1 MSKILMCVGDVHGR
15 TFWKDAIDKHLDE
28 CDKVIFL
35 GDYLDEYPD
44 EDITRKQSKE
54 NFEEIIKLKE
64 DNPDKVVLLIGNH
77 DEHYIAPSFT
87 RSTRYSS
94 SHSRSYREMFLTHF
108 SFFKIAHEETVNDKK
123 YLFTHAG
130 VMKSWYERNKEAIG
144 ELTVDNL
151 DKLKDY
157 GGGINILGEISKYRT
172 WFGEETGSPLWSDI
186 AEKISDESSIDNV
199 IPNDDSI
206 VDEYDYQIFGHTRLK
221 HELITDK
228 WACLDCRKA
237 FILNDEG
244 KLINV

>member
-1 MSKILMCVGDVHGR
+1 MKILICGDIHGR

-35 GDYLDEYPD
+35 GDYLDRYED
-44 EDITRKQSKE
+44 EEISRRQEKD
-54 NFEEIIKLKE
+54 NFEGIIKLKQE
-64 DNPDKVVLLIGNH
+64 NPDKVVLLIGNH

-87 RSTRYSS
+87 RSTRYSGS
-94 SHSRSYREMFLTHF
+94 NSRKYREMFLTHF
-108 SFFKIAHEETVNDKK
+108 SFFKIAHEETTNDKK

-130 VMKSWYERNKEAIG
+130 VTKSWYERNKEAIG

-199 IPNDDSI
+199 IPNDDSV
-206 VDEYDYQIFGHTRLK
+206 VDEYDYQIFGHTRLR

-237 FILNDEG
+237 FILNDDG
-244 KLINV
+244 NLIET

>member
-1 MSKILMCVGDVHGR
+1 MNKILVIPDIHGR
-15 TFWKDAIDKHLDE
+15 TFWKDAIDKHLNE

-35 GDYLDEYPD
+35 GDYLDRYED
-44 EDITRKQSKE
+44 EEISRKQEKG
-54 NFEEIIKLKE
+54 NFEEIIKLKQ

-87 RSTRYSS
+87 RSTRYSGS
-94 SHSRSYREMFLTHF
+94 NSRKYREMFLTHF

-151 DKLKDY
+151 NKLKDY
-157 GGGINILGEISKYRT
+157 GGGISILGEISKYRT

-186 AEKISDESSIDNV
+186 AEKISDESNIDNV
-199 IPNDDSI
+199 IPNDDSV
-206 VDEYDYQIFGHTRLK
+206 VDEYDYQIFGHTRLH

-237 FILNDEG
+237 FILNDDG
-244 KLINV
+244 NLIGA